1 MSQNGKNN
9 NILLVIGGLIF
20 FTLMM
25 LIFYIF
31 FRYWEHIPLNFIK
44 TGTKMMF
51 HANFDSYN
59 GAVNLDN
66 IHIYTKQKC
75 IPRWSRIP
83 DMAFHD
89 TWELNDVIMPT
100 PLDTRAY
107 DFSFLDK
114 NKMVNRFYNSKH
126 NGGQGMERCARYKQN
141 NFAHVFGHE

>member
-9 NILLVIGGLIF
+9 NRRSNF
-20 FTLMM
+20 FYTNDAN
-25 LIFYIF
+25 FYIF

-66 IHIYTKQKC
+66 IHFYTKQKC

-83 DMAFHD
+83 DMQFHN
-89 TWELNDVIMPT
+89 TQELDDVIIPT
-100 PLDTRAY
+100 TLDTRAY
-107 DFSFLDK
+107 DFSLLDQ
-114 NKMVNRFYNSKH
+114 NKMVNRFYNSRID
-126 NGGQGMERCARYKQN
+126 GGNAIERCARYKN
-141 NFAHVFGHE
+141 KPFFTYFF

>member
-1 MSQNGKNN
+1 
-9 NILLVIGGLIF
+9 
-20 FTLMM
+20 
-25 LIFYIF
+25 
-31 FRYWEHIPLNFIK
+31 
-44 TGTKMMF
+44 MMF

-126 NGGQGMERCARYKQN
+126 NGGQGMERCARYK
-141 NFAHVFGHE
+141 